1 MPPVLYSFRR
11 CPYAMRARLA
21 LSAAAIPVILREV
34 ELRSKPAAMLAISPK
49 GTVPVLQL
57 SNGIVIEQSLD
68 IMYWALRQNDPQ
80 RWLVPDSLEQMAGL
94 IAQNDGEFKYYLDRY
109 KYPDRYPEQAACFY
123 RRQAEAFLQGLESRL
138 QQQAFLCGGQ
148 FSLADAAIL
157 PFIRQFAAVDSVWFA
172 ASDYVA
178 VRNWL
183 ENFSTSSLFAAIMTK
198 FPVWQ
203 PDDSPVIFSG
213 N

>member
-11 CPYAMRARLA
+11 CPYAIRARLA

-80 RWLVPDSLEQMAGL
+80 RWLVPDSLKQMVGL
-94 IAQNDGEFKYYLDRY
+94 IAHNDGEFKYYLDRY
-109 KYPDRYPEQAACFY
+109 KYPDRYPERPASYY
-123 RRQAEAFLQGLESRL
+123 RQQAEDFLQGLESRL
-138 QQQAFLCGGQ
+138 QQQTFLCGGR
-148 FSLADAAIL
+148 FSLVDAAIL
-157 PFIRQFAAVDSVWFA
+157 PFVRQFAAVDSAWFA

-183 ENFSTSSLFAAIMTK
+183 ENFSNSLLFAAVMTK

-203 PDDSPVIFSG
+203 PDASPEIFSG